1 MDMFW
6 LEYYLTK
13 GGVQAFISNK
23 EGLILHSNKGSQ
35 YYKRLLWA
43 SIQNLV
49 ERKVVLAAFE
59 VVQTIL
65 GFGSF
70 TIALIGL
77 CYKLFK
83 NDDKNN
89 PSPLLAK

>member
-1 MDMFW
+1 M
-6 LEYYLTK
+6 
-13 GGVQAFISNK
+13 
-23 EGLILHSNKGSQ
+23 
-35 YYKRLLWA
+35 
-43 SIQNLV
+43 QNLV

-65 GFGSF
+65 GFGGSF